1 MTSTPHKPTPSATC
15 HPQEGRDK
23 NKIHAENIPVCLK
36 QLPRWVCWRY
46 ENHGKPKL
54 DKVPIDPKTGN
65 RASST
70 DPATWTTF
78 EEALAT
84 FQQSDDLDGIGFVFA
99 AGGGDCGVDL
109 DKSIDPTTGLL
120 KPWARQFVDQL
131 NSYTEISPS
140 GTGVK
145 VFIRASKPGD
155 RCRTAYQDGEVEIY
169 DSGRFFTVTTQ
180 RMDGLS
186 AAVEERQA
194 QLEEIYATVFGDSK
208 PASKSQPPPP
218 TGQAP
223 AISDDEII
231 RLACSSR
238 KLGAKFTALWAGQ
251 WENRFTSASE
261 ADSSLV
267 FMLAFYTKDAAQLDR
282 IFRRSGLKR
291 DKWDEQR
298 GENTYGQETIR
309 KALELVTEQYQ
320 PRKKDRKPPVGP
332 ALPSVP
338 ANGNLPQI
346 IIDNIQ
352 LSDLTAAGINAL
364 RRANV
369 PPIIFV
375 RSGALSRVT
384 PDEKG
389 QPAIEQVD
397 KAKLRARL
405 TVVSVFFSIGKK
417 DNLVGTNPP
426 LALCE
431 NILAQGAWH
440 FPPLIGV
447 ARSPILRRDGTI
459 CTKPGY
465 DAESQLY
472 YWPDL
477 GLVVPPIPNNPSVDE
492 VKVAKGAL
500 IDLIVEFPF
509 ADAAG
514 IPNAIA
520 ILLTILMRSVISGH
534 VPLAIVDAPLQ
545 GTGKTLMVTVLGIVA
560 IGLVC
565 GESIP
570 DKQNADEWRKKITS
584 VLLKGMPLVLLDNVP
599 DNSTIDAPP
608 LAAML
613 TTHIWSDRILGK
625 TESVQLPARS
635 VWVATGNN
643 LRVAGDMPR
652 RCYTIRM
659 DANTEKPWTRTKFK
673 HPDIEEYAVTNR
685 GRLLAAAFTLIRA
698 WYAAGKPKANVPAFG
713 SFQEWADTIG
723 SVLAH
728 AGIKG
733 FLANL
738 DDVRAIQ
745 DEDTLQWQAFFAAW
759 WNLFAERTKTAD
771 DIAQRILE
779 DKMHSDIPLPDTL
792 LVNLDK
798 GDGALKRSLGHNL
811 SRLTGRLF
819 DGRKL
824 CDAGT
829 DAHRKVRTW
838 RLSPQN
844 GSIPGGATPLS
855 PHNPAANPADGGEQ

>member
-1 MTSTPHKPTPSATC
+1 MTTEVRDCQSA
-15 HPQEGRDK
+15 
-23 NKIHAENIPVCLK
+23 
-36 QLPRWVCWRY
+36 
-46 ENHGKPKL
+46 
-54 DKVPIDPKTGN
+54 ID
-65 RASST
+65 
-70 DPATWTTF
+70 
-78 EEALAT
+78 ALH
-84 FQQSDDLDGIGFVFA
+84 S
-99 AGGGDCGVDL
+99 
-109 DKSIDPTTGLL
+109 
-120 KPWARQFVDQL
+120 
-131 NSYTEISPS
+131 
-140 GTGVK
+140 K
-145 VFIRASKPGD
+145 VFGASRAVK
-155 RCRTAYQDGEVEIY
+155 Q
-169 DSGRFFTVTTQ
+169 TQ
-180 RMDGLS
+180 
-186 AAVEERQA
+186 AASP
-194 QLEEIYATVFGDSK
+194 LTS
-208 PASKSQPPPP
+208 
-218 TGQAP
+218 AP
-223 AISDDEII
+223 ALGSPALSDDEII
-231 RLACSSR
+231 KKASSAR
-238 KLGAKFTALWAGQ
+238 NNGQKFSTLWSGNWNKIFASQ
-251 WENRFTSASE
+251 SE

-267 FMLAFYTKDAAQLDR
+267 FLLAFYSKDAGQLDR
-282 IFRRSGLKR
+282 IFRRSGLMR
-291 DKWDEQR
+291 DKWDEKH
-298 GENTYGQETIR
+298 GDKTYGQMTIDN
-309 KALELVTEQYQ
+309 ALEKVTEQYQ
-320 PRKKDRKPPVGP
+320 PRRKDRELSVRT
-332 ALPSVP
+332 AIPSVP
-338 ANGNLPQI
+338 ARGDLPQI
-346 IIDNIQ
+346 ITDNIQ
-352 LSDLTAAGINAL
+352 LSDLTVAGIAAL

-375 RSGALSRVT
+375 RSGALCRVT
-384 PDEKG
+384 QDEKG
-389 QPAIEQVD
+389 QPAIEPVD
-397 KAKLRARL
+397 KVKLRARL
-405 TVVSVFFSIGKK
+405 TVVAVFFSIGKQ
-417 DNLVGTNPP
+417 DSLVGTNPP

-431 NILAQGAWH
+431 NILAQGAWD
-440 FPPLIGV
+440 FPPLMGV

-477 GLVVPPIPNNPSVDE
+477 GLVVPPIPNNPSIDE
-492 VKVAKGAL
+492 VKAAKDIL

-509 ADAAG
+509 ADAAS

-613 TTHIWSDRILGK
+613 TTHMWSDRILGK
-625 TESVQLPARS
+625 NDSVQLPVRS

-652 RCYTIRM
+652 RCYTVRM

-673 HPDIEEYAVTNR
+673 HPDIEEYAVANR

-698 WYAAGKPKANVPAFG
+698 WYAAGKPKADVPAFG

-728 AGIKG
+728 AGIEG

-738 DDVRAIQ
+738 DDMRAVQ

-779 DKMHSDIPLPDTL
+779 DKTHSDIPLPDTL

-798 GDGALKRSLGHNL
+798 GEGALKRSLGHNL

-855 PHNPAANPADGGEQ
+855 PHNPAANPADGGK